1 MSESD
6 SKIPGL
12 LTKSLLE
19 KALGNKCQ
27 SPVKILDYQVSLAS
41 KKGDNYTSNIYRA
54 TVNYEVSGR
63 SENTSLIV
71 KYSIEDEESRRYYEV
86 MKLMDKEIE
95 MYEKILPKFQ
105 EISGVKFSADC
116 YYIIKDPAIYVFEDL
131 NASGYKVADRLAGLD
146 LDHSRILLEKL
157 GYFHAVSMVLAGK
170 CPGIFGNFSFGMFNE
185 DDELM
190 YEFMDNTFGDII
202 EAVKEWEGFEEI
214 TRKLQKI
221 KENFRSKIFKFL
233 EQTTD
238 FPVLNHG
245 DVWTNNVMFKPNTD
259 SQVPEDIV
267 FVDYQIGFYSSLGID
282 FNYFLYTS
290 PSVEVRSS
298 CEEEFL
304 KTYYGALAGNLKKF
318 DYPKIPTFDD
328 VKAEIKR
335 YEFYGEF
342 FYAIRK
348 YTGTP
353 LNSKKFPI
361 RNKSRDS
368 VDLAVFLLFS
378 AYF

>member
-19 KALGNKCQ
+19 KALESKCQ

-54 TVNYEVSGR
+54 TINYEISGR

-146 LDHSRILLEKL
+146 LDHSKILLEKL
-157 GYFHAVSMVLAGK
+157 GNFHAVSMVLAGK

-190 YEFMDNTFGDII
+190 YEFMDNTFGDIL
-202 EAVKEWEGFEEI
+202 EVVMEWEGFEEI

-245 DVWTNNVMFKPNTD
+245 DVWTNNVMFKPKTD
-259 SQVPEDIV
+259 SQVLEDIV

-290 PSVEVRSS
+290 PSVEVRGS
-298 CEEEFL
+298 CEDEFL
-304 KTYYGALAGNLKKF
+304 ETYYEALAGNLKKL
-318 DYPKIPTFDD
+318 DYQKIPTFDE
-328 VKAEIKR
+328 VRAEIKR

-342 FYAIRK
+342 FCY
-348 YTGTP
+348 
-353 LNSKKFPI
+353 
-361 RNKSRDS
+361 
-368 VDLAVFLLFS
+368 
-378 AYF
+378 